1 MKIEQ
6 KRPRRSSGT
15 RTGKTSSFRSNNE
28 RIGSSI
34 ITTAPHQK
42 MTGRY
47 EAFPLVGKKLDAR
60 YVTSGAM
67 MRLPYGLYF
76 VREKSGN
83 LVKRINGGEQ

>member
-1 MKIEQ
+1 
-6 KRPRRSSGT
+6 
-15 RTGKTSSFRSNNE
+15 
-28 RIGSSI
+28 
-34 ITTAPHQK
+34 
-42 MTGRY
+42 MTGQY